1 MLIAGQLKKNTI
13 WSLSDLGIYPVMMIL
28 ATPVFIKHLGYEQ
41 YGVWMMVSTINQFM
55 YVLNFGLGDS
65 TIKIISG
72 SRAFENTSFIA
83 SGVNRNWSQALLI
96 GLISV
101 VLGIVV
107 AWSGVAD
114 YWFHIPEH
122 LIDSTRLVLVL
133 AFMSTG
139 VKFCEMVLLS
149 ILKGYERFDISA
161 QLSLVSKNTVVL
173 ASILLA
179 LLDYPLYSIFF
190 ATVLINVANILIQL
204 IVIKKQFS
212 FLNFMPSSIK
222 GNAIEGK
229 DQFWYWLQSVIGLIG
244 FLSDR
249 LVVGYFTNLKI
260 LGLYSLASLI
270 GSQIHNALTALG
282 AFMFPKVAYEQSLKK
297 DTLHIYYNSR
307 FVINASGWF
316 IIMVL
321 LLSGDLV
328 FKLWL
333 GEEKFNGSIAYINL
347 YLGYIAFLLLT
358 IIPYQFINASHQ
370 PFYNSLFEGVLR
382 TCHLIAMPLGYYYFG
397 ITGLLWGLIVST
409 GLIMV
414 FQYYFF
420 YKQFFNMASF
430 IQSLKVIVPSLCFI
444 PFMLHG
450 NVWLKIAACIFLVLS
465 VYLFYYKPT
474 SFKPGN
480 K

>member
-1 MLIAGQLKKNTI
+1 MLITGQLKKNTI
-13 WSLSDLGIYPVMMIL
+13 WSMLDLGIYPVMMIL

-65 TIKIISG
+65 TIKIISVN
-72 SRAFENTSFIA
+72 RAFENTSLIA
-83 SGVNRNWSQALLI
+83 AGINRNWSQALLI
-96 GLISV
+96 SLISV
-101 VLGIVV
+101 ILGIAVS
-107 AWSGVAD
+107 WSGMIE

-122 LIDSTRLVLVL
+122 LIDSTRLVLIL
-133 AFMSTG
+133 AFISTG

-161 QLSLVSKNTVVL
+161 QMSLVSKNTVVL
-173 ASILLA
+173 ASVFLA
-179 LLDYPLYSIFF
+179 LYGYPLYIIFS
-190 ATVLINVANILIQL
+190 ATVMINVANILAQL
-204 IVIKKQFS
+204 IVIKKRLP

-222 GNAIEGK
+222 GKTIAGK

-249 LVVGYFTNLKI
+249 IVVGYFTNLKI

-282 AFMFPKVAYEQSLKK
+282 AFMFPKVAYEHSLKK
-297 DTLHIYYNSR
+297 DTLQMYYNSR
-307 FVINASGWF
+307 FVINGSGWL
-316 IIMVL
+316 IILVL
-321 LLSGDLV
+321 TVSGDLI

-333 GEEKFNGSIAYINL
+333 GEEKFNHSIGYINL

-370 PFYNSLFEGVLR
+370 PFYNSVFEGVLR
-382 TCHLIAMPLGYYYFG
+382 TCHLIAMPLGFYWFG
-397 ITGLLWGLIVST
+397 ISGLLWGLICST
-409 GLIMV
+409 GLIMIV
-414 FQYYFF
+414 QYYFF
-420 YKQFFNMASF
+420 HKHFFNIVSLPA
-430 IQSLKVIVPSLCFI
+430 SLKVVVPSLCFI
-444 PFMLHG
+444 PFMLHDEL
-450 NVWLKIAACIFLVLS
+450 WLKITACVFLALS
-465 VYLFYYKPT
+465 IYLFYYKPT

-480 K
+480 T